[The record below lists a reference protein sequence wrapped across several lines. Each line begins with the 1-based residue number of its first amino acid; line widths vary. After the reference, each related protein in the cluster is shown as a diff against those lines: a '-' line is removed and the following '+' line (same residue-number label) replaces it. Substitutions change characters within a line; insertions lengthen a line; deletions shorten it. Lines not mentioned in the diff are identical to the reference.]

1 MSLLSV
7 YQDICGQ
14 AGTWKAKSSSP
25 DAYGFPT
32 FGAAVSI
39 DLIFSRKQKLIK
51 NGNGDEELSEAQAL
65 VSEAVGVS
73 DLITYDSVE
82 YEVKAVDEAPPV
94 ITSDVMRTIY
104 F

>member
-1 MSLLSV
+1 MSLLSP
-7 YQDICGQ
+7 YLEAAGQ
-14 AGTWKAKSSSP
+14 AGTWKAITGIDP
-25 DAYGFPT
+25 YGFPT